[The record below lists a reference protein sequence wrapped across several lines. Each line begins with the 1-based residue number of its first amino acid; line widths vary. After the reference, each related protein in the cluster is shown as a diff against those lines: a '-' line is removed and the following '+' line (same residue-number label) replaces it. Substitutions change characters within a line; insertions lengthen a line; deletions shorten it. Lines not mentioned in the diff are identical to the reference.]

1 MNREESREE
10 KLERIVN
17 AVKEAR
23 KAGLSEDFIKWSID
37 NYEMLE
43 MLSDDNF
50 ETKPSKDNKEE

>member
-1 MNREESREE
+1 MNREE

-37 NYEMLE
+37 NYDMLE

-50 ETKPSKDNKEE
+50 ESKPSKDDKEE